1 MLKWLLNNMTRINI
15 VPVEELSDQ
24 WLIAEYR
31 ELPRVLK
38 GNISIKDAPD
48 NYILG
53 IGHVKWAK
61 KHSLFIYNRYNLIIK
76 EMHTRGFQVNFHDD
90 LMKYITDDLK
100 NHYKVTYSDLK
111 LNKNRLIEKY
121 IMKPN
126 FYRWTKRNKPDY
138 LK

>member
-1 MLKWLLNNMTRINI
+1 MTRINL

-38 GNISIKDAPD
+38 GKINIKDAPD
-48 NYILG
+48 NYVLG
-53 IGHVKWAK
+53 NGHMKWARK
-61 KHSLFIYNRYNLIIK
+61 YNIFTCNRMEQIVK
-76 EMHTRGFQVNFHDD
+76 EMHFRGFKTNFSAD
-90 LMKYITDDLK
+90 LSKYITNIEKLDYTPNLDDLQLSK
-100 NHYKVTYSDLK
+100 Q
-111 LNKNRLIEKY
+111 RLIYKY
-121 IMKPN
+121 NKKPY

>member
-1 MLKWLLNNMTRINI
+1 MTRVNV
-15 VPVEELSDQ
+15 VPVQELSDQ

-31 ELPRVLK
+31 ELPRCLK

-48 NYILG
+48 HYVLG
-53 IGHVKWAK
+53 KGHMKWARK
-61 KHSLFIYNRYNLIIK
+61 YNVFICNRMEEIVE
-76 EMHTRGFQVNFHDD
+76 EMHYRGFKTNFSAN
-90 LMKYITDDLK
+90 MNKYISNDMK
-100 NHYKVTYSDLK
+100 NQYKVNLNDLQ

-121 IMKPN
+121 NKKPN

>member
-1 MLKWLLNNMTRINI
+1 MTRINI

-31 ELPRVLK
+31 ELPRCIK

-48 NYILG
+48 HYVFG
-53 IGHVKWAK
+53 KGHMKWARK
-61 KHSLFIYNRYNLIIK
+61 YALYTSRRMEQIVE
-76 EMHTRGFQVNFHDD
+76 EMHYRGFKTNFSAD
-90 LMKYITDDLK
+90 LSQYITDDLK
-100 NHYKVTYSDLK
+100 NDYRPSLVDLQLSKERLRYKY
-111 LNKNRLIEKY
+111 NK
-121 IMKPN
+121 KPL